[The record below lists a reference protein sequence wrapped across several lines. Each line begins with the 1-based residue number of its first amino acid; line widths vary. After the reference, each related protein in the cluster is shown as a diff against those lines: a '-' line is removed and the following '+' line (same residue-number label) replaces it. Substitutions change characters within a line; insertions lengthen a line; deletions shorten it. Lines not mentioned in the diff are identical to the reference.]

1 MPRRHATEFIHGS
14 RRQRALERSEP
25 VGLMWIGHDRLLF
38 SDSRARDAS
47 GPGRGYL
54 HTAASRPLQL
64 ARRQA
69 GLQVIRALLV
79 PGTRPNSRNGWYSLS
94 FGAKNAPSWLGR
106 GAGRRR
112 SPPGGSRCSLH
123 GLLRPLLLFLRLST
137 AGSTA
142 ACASGASPPMVASLS
157 AAGAQ
162 ALGKRR
168 RQLQLH
174 VHAVQRAR
182 RRLLKVALRSCDA
195 LPRRTAGT
203 AKRHELVGCS
213 GPNAVAAKPYQMRQR
228 RRRGR

>member
-1 MPRRHATEFIHGS
+1 MDRPRSSAV
-14 RRQRALERSEP
+14 L
-25 VGLMWIGHDRLLF
+25 RLP
-38 SDSRARDAS
+38 RARRV
-47 GPGRGYL
+47 GPGARLFTYRGFE
-54 HTAASRPLQL
+54 AASARATPGWAASDPSTSRPGYETQFSN
-64 ARRQA
+64 
-69 GLQVIRALLV
+69 
-79 PGTRPNSRNGWYSLS
+79 TWCSLS
-94 FGAKNAPSWLGR
+94 FAATRRLGSVEGR
-106 GAGRRR
+106 GRRR

-162 ALGKRR
+162 ALKRR

-195 LPRRTAGT
+195 LRRRTAGT

>member
-1 MPRRHATEFIHGS
+1 MDRPRSSAV
-14 RRQRALERSEP
+14 L
-25 VGLMWIGHDRLLF
+25 RLP
-38 SDSRARDAS
+38 RARRV
-47 GPGRGYL
+47 GPGARLFTYRGFE
-54 HTAASRPLQL
+54 AASARATPGWAASDPSTSRPGYETQLSELMVFAVFRGQERAVL
-64 ARRQA
+64 AR
-69 GLQVIRALLV
+69 
-79 PGTRPNSRNGWYSLS
+79 SRG
-94 FGAKNAPSWLGR
+94 GPAPE
-106 GAGRRR
+106 
-112 SPPGGSRCSLH
+112 PPGGSRCSLH

-162 ALGKRR
+162 ALKRR

>member
-64 ARRQA
+64 ARRGWA
-69 GLQVIRALLV
+69 ASDPSTSR
-79 PGTRPNSRNGWYSLS
+79 PGYETQFSKRWCSLS
-94 FGAKNAPSWLGR
+94 FGARTRRLGSVEGR
-106 GAGRRR
+106 ARRR

-162 ALGKRR
+162 ALKRR

>member
-1 MPRRHATEFIHGS
+1 MDRPRSSAV
-14 RRQRALERSEP
+14 L
-25 VGLMWIGHDRLLF
+25 RLP
-38 SDSRARDAS
+38 RARRV
-47 GPGRGYL
+47 GPGARLFTYRGFE
-54 HTAASRPLQL
+54 AASARATPGWAASDPSTSRPGYETQFSKMVF
-64 ARRQA
+64 AVFRGQ
-69 GLQVIRALLV
+69 
-79 PGTRPNSRNGWYSLS
+79 
-94 FGAKNAPSWLGR
+94 NAPSWLGR

-162 ALGKRR
+162 ALKRR

>member
-1 MPRRHATEFIHGS
+1 MDRPRSSAV
-14 RRQRALERSEP
+14 L
-25 VGLMWIGHDRLLF
+25 RLP
-38 SDSRARDAS
+38 RARRV
-47 GPGRGYL
+47 GPGARLFTYRGFE
-54 HTAASRPLQL
+54 AASARATPGWAASDPSTSRPGYETQFSK
-64 ARRQA
+64 R
-69 GLQVIRALLV
+69 
-79 PGTRPNSRNGWYSLS
+79 WCSLS
-94 FGAKNAPSWLGR
+94 FGARTRRLGSVE
-106 GAGRRR
+106 GRAWRR

-162 ALGKRR
+162 ALKRR

>member
-79 PGTRPNSRNGWYSLS
+79 PGTRPDSRRDGVRCLS
-94 FGAKNAPSWLGR
+94 RPGTRRLGSVE
-106 GAGRRR
+106 GLRRR

-123 GLLRPLLLFLRLST
+123 GLLRPLRLFLRLST

-182 RRLLKVALRSCDA
+182 RRLLTVALHSCDA

>member
-1 MPRRHATEFIHGS
+1 MDRPRSSAV
-14 RRQRALERSEP
+14 L
-25 VGLMWIGHDRLLF
+25 RLP
-38 SDSRARDAS
+38 RARRV
-47 GPGRGYL
+47 GPGARLFTYRGFE
-54 HTAASRPLQL
+54 AASARATPGWAASDPSTSRPGYETQFSK
-64 ARRQA
+64 R
-69 GLQVIRALLV
+69 
-79 PGTRPNSRNGWYSLS
+79 WCSLS

-106 GAGRRR
+106 GAGLRR

-162 ALGKRR
+162 ALKRR

>member
-1 MPRRHATEFIHGS
+1 MDRPRSSAV
-14 RRQRALERSEP
+14 L
-25 VGLMWIGHDRLLF
+25 RLP
-38 SDSRARDAS
+38 RARRV
-47 GPGRGYL
+47 GPGARLFTYRGFE
-54 HTAASRPLQL
+54 AASARATPGWAASDPSTSRP
-64 ARRQA
+64 RYE
-69 GLQVIRALLV
+69 
-79 PGTRPNSRNGWYSLS
+79 TRFSKGWCSLS
-94 FGAKNAPSWLGR
+94 FAARHAPSWLGR

-162 ALGKRR
+162 ALKRR

>member
-79 PGTRPNSRNGWYSLS
+79 PGTRPNSRSDGVRCLS
-94 FGAKNAPSWLGR
+94 GPERAVLARSRGGPAPE
-106 GAGRRR
+106 
-112 SPPGGSRCSLH
+112 PPGGSRCSLH

-162 ALGKRR
+162 ALKRR

>member
-79 PGTRPNSRNGWYSLS
+79 PGTRPNSRSDGVRCLSGPERAVLARSRGGPAPEPARRLSLL
-94 FGAKNAPSWLGR
+94 APRPAAATAALP
-106 GAGRRR
+106 AALHRRLH
-112 SPPGGSRCSLH
+112 CSLRLWSVAAD
-123 GLLRPLLLFLRLST
+123 GRQPLCGWRTST
-137 AGSTA
+137 G
-142 ACASGASPPMVASLS
+142 
-157 AAGAQ
+157 
-162 ALGKRR
+162 RR